1 MRLEL
6 PLNGDLRLAIGD
18 EDRAGDYPTARLR
31 KGLLLAD
38 GERELAEEGVG
49 FGVPVLKR
57 GLQTVFPGRLD
68 LVPLHTG
75 DDWAVRATFAMDL
88 VERLAGG
95 GGDTLESSPLYA
107 AKDALAAAYR
117 RSRLLRRPLGA
128 VSSALRRLF
137 GWETTYVETEPAGV
151 VTVQATAGHPGRVH
165 VAVDLDELHGD
176 GITEVIVMN
185 EQGARSF
192 DGYRDS
198 DGVALSGSAIGEWHQ
213 VRAAKAC
220 FVCSARGISFCLGQ
234 IPPGRLYRG
243 RELVGSR
250 LAWAGF
256 AYVLPPATRRFEY
269 DVAVRRAG

>member
-6 PLNGDLRLAIGD
+6 PLDGGLRLTIAD
-18 EDRAGDYPTARLR
+18 EDRAGDYPTARLG

-38 GERELAEEGVG
+38 GEQELAEEGVG

-57 GLQTVFPGRLD
+57 GRQTMFPGKID
-68 LVPLHTG
+68 LVPLRTG
-75 DDWAVRATFAMDL
+75 ADWAIRAAFAMDL
-88 VERLAGG
+88 AERLAGG
-95 GGDTLESSPLYA
+95 GDTVESSPLYA

-128 VSSALRRLF
+128 VSCGLRRLF
-137 GWETTYVETEPAGV
+137 RWETTYVQTEPAGV
-151 VTVQATAGHPGRVH
+151 VTVQATAGGPGHVH
-165 VAVDLDELHGD
+165 VAVGLGGLRGD

-185 EQGARSF
+185 EQGAGPF

-198 DGVALSGSAIGEWHQ
+198 DGVALSGSAIGEWQ
-213 VRAAKAC
+213 RVRAAEAC
-220 FVCSARGISFCLGQ
+220 FVCSARSISFCLRQ
-234 IPPGRLYRG
+234 APPALLYRG

-256 AYVLPPATRRFEY
+256 AYVLPPDTRRFEY